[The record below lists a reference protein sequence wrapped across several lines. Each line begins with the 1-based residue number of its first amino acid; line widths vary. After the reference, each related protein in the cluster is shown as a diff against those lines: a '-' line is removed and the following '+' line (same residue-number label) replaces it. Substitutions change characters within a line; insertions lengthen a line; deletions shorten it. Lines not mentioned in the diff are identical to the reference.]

1 LVEFLQLFFE
11 SFDGLRFIIIF
22 LFAFGRFLARGS
34 KTITPF
40 NFFFAFGRFLARG
53 SKTITP
59 FIFFAFGRFLAR
71 GSKTITPFPSNLCSK
86 YHCHEGLRLKQPNL
100 NLEPKSRE
108 SKIT

>member
-1 LVEFLQLFFE
+1 LVEFFQLFFE

-22 LFAFGRFLARGS
+22 WFV
-34 KTITPF
+34 
-40 NFFFAFGRFLARG
+40 FGRFLARG

-59 FIFFAFGRFLAR
+59 FIFFVFGRFVAR
-71 GSKTITPFPSNLCSK
+71 GSNSLSPFPSNHCSK
-86 YHCHEGLRLKQPNL
+86 YHCPEGLRLKQSNL